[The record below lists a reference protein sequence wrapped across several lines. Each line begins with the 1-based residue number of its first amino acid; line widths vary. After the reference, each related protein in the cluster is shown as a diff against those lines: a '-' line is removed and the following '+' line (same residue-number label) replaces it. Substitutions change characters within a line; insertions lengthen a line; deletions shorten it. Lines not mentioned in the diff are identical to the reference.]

1 MLAPAGGPDAA
12 FAAFH
17 YGADAIYL
25 GLKKFSA
32 RAEAENFT
40 LDECAEVTAYAHSLA
55 PRRRVFVTINTL
67 IRQEELP
74 ELVETLAALS
84 DIGVDAI
91 ILQDLGVYHVLRTHF
106 PELELHASTQL
117 AVHNRAGAEALAQL
131 GFTRVVLA
139 RELTFEEVRDV
150 TAAGGVETEV
160 FIHGALCYSY
170 SGLCLFSSQTL
181 GRSGNR
187 GRCAYSC
194 RDAFEVRGAPDALRD
209 GTPVRRDP
217 AHGFPFSMKDLA
229 LPDHLP
235 ALRAAGV
242 SCFKVEG
249 RKKSPLYVATTTDY
263 YRKLL
268 DGRLAAGERAAT
280 EADLQTVFSR
290 PWTRLF
296 TESHKDKEVA
306 DRDTVG
312 HRGSLIGRIDAVR
325 GNRVRFRTARA
336 LERHDGLQIDLPVLG
351 KPYGFPVDRLWVVE
365 PGRKQREREVIEAD
379 AGSVVEVALPPDHPP
394 LPAGAPVYCSSS
406 QAVKRRYRHDRPKPG
421 LYRPRRAVEVE
432 AVLTADELAVV
443 GRVAPR
449 RPDEPALEVRRT
461 LVGPF
466 AAAQEAAPMEAAA
479 RAAFDKLGD
488 TRLELASF
496 TWRNPGQRFV
506 PVSRLNQL
514 RRDLAGALEEALQAA
529 SAERVRRVLADV
541 CPPAPAPS
549 RAPAFRWSIKVDRVG
564 FVDAFEPEDWAGVE
578 ELIVDVARDH
588 PMLLVERL
596 EQLAAAIGRERIRL
610 ALPPLTRKWEETNVQ
625 HKIARLR
632 AAGWAKWEAANLSAW
647 PHLGLDPSR
656 SETGE
661 IDLSADWSLYV
672 VNRAAARRL
681 EAMGVRRFTLSPE
694 DGLANL
700 RPLLAEFG
708 PRAAVIVHQDTPLF
722 LAESCA
728 YANLIG
734 GCPGKANCSFES
746 MEMTSS
752 HGEPRHGAGLPLPD
766 DRIESGSVLSL
777 DAAEGTGRGRR
788 RESAGGLRV
797 PQVRAGA
804 RAGGVA
810 GGAGGQGGSGGTCG
824 EFRPG
829 DAVMM
834 ILRRVWY
841 ELFESEVRWLD
852 THPQCEYVELGRQL
866 RLELADDNTVYVA
879 WKWGWLGSDYFVDF
893 TGKSYYTGSAEV
905 EREASASSLWSP
917 LIGRPVE
924 FAYRGEGRQ
933 VLEVRS
939 GESVVYCC
947 SFGKGCW
954 GMDILHVAARLPESD
969 VLT

>member
-1 MLAPAGGPDAA
+1 MNKDLLSLPLISPLADETAASAPDWHGFSAVALVSESAAASPEPDAPQGEYSTGPADAPAALSLPDGAAAHSVELLAPAGGPDAA

-17 YGADAIYL
+17 YGADAVYL

-40 LDECAEVTAYAHSLA
+40 LDECAEATAYAHSLT

-67 IRQEELP
+67 IRQDELR
-74 ELVETLAALS
+74 ELVETVGALA

-91 ILQDLGVYHVLRTHF
+91 ILQDLGVYHVLRKHF

-117 AVHNRAGAEALAQL
+117 AVHNRAGAEALAKL

-150 TAAGGVETEV
+150 TATSGVETEV

-187 GRCAYSC
+187 GKCAYSC
-194 RDAFEVRGAPDALRD
+194 RDSFEVAGAPEALRD

-217 AHGFPFSMKDLA
+217 AQGFPFSMKDLA

-268 DGRLAAGERAAT
+268 DGRLDAGERAVQ

-312 HRGSLIGRIDAVR
+312 HRGALIGRVESVR
-325 GNRVRFRTARA
+325 NGRLRFRASRA
-336 LERHDGLQIDLPVLG
+336 LERHDGLQIDLPTLG
-351 KPYGFPVDRLWVVE
+351 KPFGFPIDHLWIME
-365 PGRKQREREVIEAD
+365 TGRQAREREVFEAP
-379 AGSVVEVALPPDHPP
+379 AGSVVEIGLPSDHPP

-406 QAVKRRYRHDRPKPG
+406 QSVKRRYRHDRPKPG
-421 LYRPRRAVEVE
+421 LHRPRRAVEVE
-432 AVLTADELAVV
+432 VILTADKVSV
-443 GRVAPR
+443 IGRVIPR
-449 RPDEPALEVRRT
+449 RPEEPVIEVRRA
-461 LVGPF
+461 LNGPF
-466 AAAQEAAPMEAAA
+466 APAQDTAGMEAAV
-479 RAAFDKLGD
+479 RTSFEKLGD
-488 TRLELASF
+488 TRLELEAF
-496 TWRNPGQRFV
+496 TWRNADGRFV

-514 RRDLAGALEEALQAA
+514 RRDLASGLEEALQAA
-529 SAERVRRVLADV
+529 SGVRVSYAMGDICGPVGQV
-541 CPPAPAPS
+541 CNLPLPAAGCKPAP
-549 RAPAFRWSIKVDRVG
+549 REQAFRWSIKVDRID

-588 PMLLVERL
+588 PAFLTDQLNRL
-596 EQLAAAIGRERIRL
+596 EATIGRERIRL
-610 ALPPLTRKWEETNVQ
+610 ALPPLTRKWEETNIQ
-625 HKIARLR
+625 HKVEKLLV
-632 AAGWAKWEAANLSAW
+632 AGWMKWEAANLSAW
-647 PHLGLDPSR
+647 SYLGLDPAR
-656 SETGE
+656 PDTGT
-661 IDLSADWSLYV
+661 IDLSTDWSIYV
-672 VNRAAARRL
+672 VNRAAARQL

-694 DGLANL
+694 DGLGNL

-708 PRAAVIVHQDTPLF
+708 PRAVLIVHQDTPLF

-752 HGEPRHGAGLPLPD
+752 HGERVTALDYHCRTIVLNQGPFCLSTRLKNLATAGA
-766 DRIESGSVLSL
+766 VSL
-777 DAAEGTGRGRR
+777 RADFVYRKYEPGRVRAVWR
-788 RESAGGLRV
+788 A
-797 PQVRAGA
+797 VRAG
-804 RAGGVA
+804 RAVTGGHA
-810 GGAGGQGGSGGTCG
+810 AN
-824 EFRPG
+824 F
-829 DAVMM
+829 D
-834 ILRRVWY
+834 
-841 ELFESEVRWLD
+841 
-852 THPQCEYVELGRQL
+852 
-866 RLELADDNTVYVA
+866 
-879 WKWGWLGSDYFVDF
+879 
-893 TGKSYYTGSAEV
+893 
-905 EREASASSLWSP
+905 
-917 LIGRPVE
+917 
-924 FAYRGEGRQ
+924 RGME
-933 VLEVRS
+933 
-939 GESVVYCC
+939 
-947 SFGKGCW
+947 
-954 GMDILHVAARLPESD
+954 
-969 VLT
+969 